1 MNGGKCVKLLV
12 ISDGHGNTEAL
23 EKLAP
28 VAAGVD
34 AVLFAGDFA
43 AFGKP
48 ETGAPFLEGLA
59 RLHGNVFAVLGNC
72 DEPALIEE
80 LERRGICAQGQLSFF
95 EGLAIAGSGGGSKFT
110 GTTPYERA
118 DEELASDLAI
128 VGKSGGESAFPQG
141 LVLIAHNPPQ
151 GTALDRVESGA
162 HVGSPLIRKFI
173 EEFSPVLAVSG
184 HIHESRAVDRIGDSA
199 LVNPGALAEG
209 FYAIAEIAEGEGGK
223 KAAKVELCSL

>member
-110 GTTPYERA
+110 GTTPFERV
-118 DEELASDLAI
+118 DEELVSDLAI
-128 VGKSGGESAFPQG
+128 VRQGAGSDSLKS
-141 LVLIAHNPPQ
+141 LVLIAHNPPH
-151 GTALDRVESGA
+151 GTALDKVESGA
-162 HVGSPLIRKFI
+162 HVGSVGIRQFI
-173 EEFSPVLAVSG
+173 EDFQPVLAVCG
-184 HIHESRAVDRIGDSA
+184 HIHESRAIDQMGETT

-209 FYAIAEIAEGEGGK
+209 FYAIAEIAQGSGGK
-223 KAAKVELCSL
+223 KVASIELCSL